1 LTVLIGFAILH
12 YPDIY
17 LKEGIMF
24 KNENIC
30 VIKIDEP
37 RAIRLEDDS
46 GQAVALIFINQD
58 EVIVRG
64 DVVCSESKIL
74 PPSIKNL

>member
-1 LTVLIGFAILH
+1 MH